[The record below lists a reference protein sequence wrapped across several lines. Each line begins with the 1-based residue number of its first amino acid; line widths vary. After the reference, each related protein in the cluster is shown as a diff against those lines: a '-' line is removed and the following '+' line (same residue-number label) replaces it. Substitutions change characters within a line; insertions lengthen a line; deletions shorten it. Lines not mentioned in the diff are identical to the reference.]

1 MSEVIVTNDNAVEQ
15 APQKR
20 EFYIYGDDAGINEIR
35 FANDVP
41 FVLNNFM
48 AVGDFIRRNLRDSD
62 GKLPTLPTFLRD
74 LADMAEATNSGMD
87 TEPPPEAEVQ
97 AVPLSEQL
105 N

>member
-1 MSEVIVTNDNAVEQ
+1 MSEIIATNDNGVEQ
-15 APQKR
+15 APAKR

-48 AVGDFIRRNLRDSD
+48 AVGDFIRRNLRDD
-62 GKLPTLPTFLRD
+62 NGKMPTLAAFFRD
-74 LADMAEATNSGMD
+74 LANMAEATNSGMD
-87 TEPPPEAEVQ
+87 TEPPADPEVE
-97 AVPLSEQL
+97 PNPNPEQL